1 MRILRTELEPC
12 WNNGWNMPNPN
23 YQRGRRLEWEV
34 KKDLESEGFIVMRAS
49 GSHGIFDL
57 IALKE
62 FEDLTCHVRLI
73 QCKVTKNKKTIP
85 KLLKDFTE
93 SLPFSQ
99 ENFSQHLVVKITG
112 EGGYTYY
119 TPER

>member
-1 MRILRTELEPC
+1 
-12 WNNGWNMPNPN
+12 MPNAN

-34 KKDLESEGFIVMRAS
+34 KRDLEAEGFLVMRAS
-49 GSHGIFDL
+49 GSHGLFDL
-57 IALKE
+57 IAIKE
-62 FEDLTCHVRLI
+62 HEDLTVDVRLI
-73 QCKVTKNKKTIP
+73 QCKVTKNKKTIT
-85 KLLKDFTE
+85 KLLKDFE
-93 SLPFSQ
+93 STLPFSQ